1 MIQAVLDLQGTCKR
15 WLRRTDM
22 KEDSPGFPRTGTG
35 QGRDSLQ
42 PMGELLFVYSL
53 IGLFTGSVFNR

>member
-1 MIQAVLDLQGTCKR
+1 
-15 WLRRTDM
+15 M